1 MKNQNFDQEKQKEI
15 RIITGLAKNRKL
27 KAPDIEGFR
36 AVQEIAKASLFSM
49 LGEKITDAV
58 CLDLFA
64 GSGNLGLEALSRGA
78 SWCDFVDENPES
90 IKAIEENIV
99 RCGFLEKSLAIRK
112 DTGKYVANTDRNY
125 DVILLDPW
133 YEDISHRHLVSNLG
147 NVLKENGIIAF
158 FHGDKLKMTPL
169 IQGMPLVIADERK
182 FGKSMITLL
191 KKA

>member
-15 RIITGLAKNRKL
+15 RIITGSVKNKKL
-27 KAPDIEGFR
+27 KAPHIEGFR

-49 LGEKITDAV
+49 LGEKITNAV

-90 IKAIEENIV
+90 IKAIEENVV
-99 RCGFLEKSLAIRK
+99 RCGFLERSTVIRK
-112 DTGKYVANTDRNY
+112 DAGKYVANTDRNY

-133 YEDISHRHLVSNLG
+133 YKNTSHKHLTSNLG
-147 NVLKENGIIAF
+147 NILKKNGIVAF
-158 FHGDKLKMTPL
+158 FHGEELKIEKL
-169 IQGMPLVIADERK
+169 IQGVAFSVWKKRK
-182 FGKSMITLL
+182 FGKSMVTLL
-191 KKA
+191 IKA

>member
-1 MKNQNFDQEKQKEI
+1 MKNQNFDREKQKEI
-15 RIITGLAKNRKL
+15 RIITGLAKNKKL

-36 AVQEIAKASLFSM
+36 AVQEISKASLFSM

-78 SWCDFVDENPES
+78 LWCDFVDENSES

-99 RCGFLEKSLAIRK
+99 ECGFLEKSSIIRK
-112 DTGKYVANTDRNY
+112 DAGKYVTNANRNY
-125 DVILLDPW
+125 DVILVDPW
-133 YEDISHRHLVSNLG
+133 YKDTSHRHLVSNVE
-147 NVLKENGIIAF
+147 NILKENGIIAF
-158 FHGDKLKMTPL
+158 FHGDELKLETL
-169 IQGMPLVIADERK
+169 IQGTSLIISEERK
-182 FGKSMITLL
+182 FGKSIVTLL

>member
-15 RIITGLAKNRKL
+15 RIITGSAKNKKL

-36 AVQEIAKASLFSM
+36 AVQEITKASLFSM

-78 SWCDFVDENPES
+78 LWCDFVDESPES
-90 IKAIEENIV
+90 IKVIEENIV
-99 RCGFLEKSLAIRK
+99 MCGFLEKSSVIRK
-112 DTGKYVANTDRNY
+112 DAGKYVVNTDRNY

-133 YEDISHRHLVSNLG
+133 YKDTSHRHLVSNLG
-147 NVLKENGIIAF
+147 NILKENGIIAL
-158 FHGDKLKMTPL
+158 FHGDELRMAPL
-169 IQGMPLVIADERK
+169 IQGTPLVIADERK
-182 FGKSMITLL
+182 FGKSTITLL
-191 KKA
+191 EKA

>member
-15 RIITGLAKNRKL
+15 RIITGLAKNKKL

-99 RCGFLEKSLAIRK
+99 RCGFLEKSSVIRK
-112 DTGKYVANTDRNY
+112 EAGKYVTNTNRNY

-133 YEDISHRHLVSNLG
+133 YKETSFKHLVSNLTNILRG
-147 NVLKENGIIAF
+147 NGIIAF
-158 FHGDKLKMTPL
+158 FHGEDLDLETLTQGTASKIVDK
-169 IQGMPLVIADERK
+169 RK
-182 FGKSMITLL
+182 FGKSFFTLL
-191 KKA
+191 KKS